1 MVFVT
6 RYTQYFEIPTNCAA
20 SFRPRNDMIGLT
32 LFPVQLVL
40 FTTLRVCTPTSLL
53 TQDVAAKPWG
63 DTTSVFIYHSTEPAD
78 ACSVDVANVLY

>member
-1 MVFVT
+1 
-6 RYTQYFEIPTNCAA
+6 
-20 SFRPRNDMIGLT
+20 MIGLT

-40 FTTLRVCTPTSLL
+40 LSALGICTPTSLL

>member
-1 MVFVT
+1 
-6 RYTQYFEIPTNCAA
+6 
-20 SFRPRNDMIGLT
+20 MIGLT

-53 TQDVAAKPWG
+53 TQDVAAKPRG
-63 DTTSVFIYHSTEPAD
+63 DTTSVFIYHSTEPAV